1 MSGQTRDDQ
10 IREGPKGHRAR
21 LRARFLADGSGATPD
36 YELLELLLFYAL
48 PRVDT
53 KPLAKALMA
62 RYGSLAAVLAAPAGD
77 LRKTE
82 GIGDSAAA
90 LLKAV
95 REAGIQLARA
105 DIRDRPI
112 LDSGDRVVDYC
123 RAALGHS
130 PTEGFRILFLDTKN
144 ALIADEAQGDG
155 TVNRLSVF
163 PREVVKRALDLGA
176 SALILAH
183 NHPSGDTTP
192 SDADIATTRAI
203 VDAAAPLGIAV
214 HDHIIV
220 SRSHHTSLKA
230 SGLM

>member
-1 MSGQTRDDQ
+1 MASRDDQ
-10 IREGPKGHRAR
+10 KGHRAR
-21 LRARFLADGSGATPD
+21 LRARFLADDSGATPD

-62 RYGSLAAVLAAPAGD
+62 RYGSLAAILAAPAND
-77 LRKTE
+77 LRKIA
-82 GIGDSAAA
+82 GIGDNAAA

-95 REAGIQLARA
+95 REAGIRLARA
-105 DIRDRPI
+105 DVRDRPV
-112 LDSGDRVVDYC
+112 LDSGERVVEYC

-130 PTEGFRILFLDTKN
+130 ATEGFRVLFLDTRN

-176 SALILAH
+176 SAIILAH
-183 NHPSGDTTP
+183 NHPSGDPTP

-203 VDAAAPLGIAV
+203 VDAATPLGIAV